1 MNRKRINYMYELS
14 TEDRFKGL
22 AGERSYYQSQTLFAK
37 LFDGRTPDLEWQN
50 YRRSVEEAAIAA
62 FILGYEYVAKSNPPV
77 TTIEDIL
84 APHFRSAP
92 EPEPEEMTLE
102 MNGKKY
108 KLVEEK

>member
-22 AGERSYYQSQTLFAK
+22 AGERSYYQSHTLFTK
-37 LFDGRTPDLEWQN
+37 LFDGTTPNLEWGA
-50 YRRSVEEAAIAA
+50 YRRLLEEAAIAG
-62 FILGYEYVAKSNPPV
+62 FIAGYESVAASTPGADI
-77 TTIEDIL
+77 IEDIL

-92 EPEPEEMTLE
+92 EPEKEMTLE

-108 KLVEEK
+108 RLVEEK